1 MCAGERE
8 NDYENDTVACKTQ
21 PKAYYFFILFMLL
34 ASMAE
39 MPLPTMLAGM
49 IDLGVAGNDRNMILP
64 IAVVMAVMALL
75 AYIVYGLSY
84 RNY

>member
-1 MCAGERE
+1 
-8 NDYENDTVACKTQ
+8 
-21 PKAYYFFILFMLL
+21 MLL

-49 IDLGVAGNDRNMILP
+49 IDLGVAGNDRNMILS

-75 AYIVYGLSY
+75 AYIVYDLSY